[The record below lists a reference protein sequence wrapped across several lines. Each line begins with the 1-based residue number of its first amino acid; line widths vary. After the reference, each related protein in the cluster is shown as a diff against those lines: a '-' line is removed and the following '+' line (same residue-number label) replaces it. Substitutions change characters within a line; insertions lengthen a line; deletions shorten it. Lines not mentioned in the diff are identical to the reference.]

1 MKDELKEKGAVLP
14 VIDEQSVGETGGLR
28 FKTEVYEGPLD
39 LLLALITKN
48 KVDIC
53 DIPIA
58 LILDQYLEYLDL
70 MRSMDVEI
78 ASEFIVMAAELML
91 IKSKMLL
98 PKREEEEENPREQL
112 AAALLEYKRA
122 KEASPL
128 LLKRYGQFS
137 GRLIKDEMELA
148 PEKAELEDLDV
159 ELLEKAFERIL
170 RHAKLNK
177 TVPEQTFKPLI
188 TRRVVPVNEK
198 MGDITHLLSKG
209 GRMHFRE
216 IILLSNSRSEAI
228 ASFLALL
235 EMIKTR
241 VVNLITEEDGDILFE
256 LNGERDE
263 TVELVSDFDA
273 GETSNETDKG

>member
-1 MKDELKEKGAVLP
+1 MKEDNKTAEGAVLP
-14 VIDEQSVGETGGLR
+14 IVEGSESEGLR

-58 LILDQYLEYLDL
+58 LILDQYLAYLDL
-70 MRSMDVEI
+70 MRRMDVEI

-98 PKREEEEENPREQL
+98 PRREEEEENPRERL

-137 GRLIKDEMELA
+137 GRLIKEEMELA

-170 RHAKLNK
+170 RHAKLTK

-188 TRRVVPVNEK
+188 TRKVVPVNEK
-198 MGDITHLLSKG
+198 MSDITHLLQMG
-209 GRMHFRE
+209 GRMSFRE
-216 IILLSNSRSEAI
+216 IIQLAHSRSEAI

-241 VVNLITEEDGDILFE
+241 VVNLFVEEDEEIVFE
-256 LNGERDE
+256 LNAERDE
-263 TVELVSDFDA
+263 REPLISDFDS
-273 GETSNETDKG
+273 GEGESQETKQE

>member
-1 MKDELKEKGAVLP
+1 MKDERKENGAVLP
-14 VIDEQSVGETGGLR
+14 VIDEQSLGEAGGLR

-148 PEKAELEDLDV
+148 PERAELEDLDV
-159 ELLEKAFERIL
+159 ELLEK
-170 RHAKLNK
+170 
-177 TVPEQTFKPLI
+177 V
-188 TRRVVPVNEK
+188 
-198 MGDITHLLSKG
+198 GDIAHLLSKG

-216 IILLSNSRSEAI
+216 IILLSSSRSEAI

-241 VVNLITEEDGDILFE
+241 VVHLITEEDGDIFFE
-256 LNGERDE
+256 LNSERDE
-263 TVELVSDFDA
+263 AEPLTSDFDQ
-273 GETSNETDKG
+273 GESTAAPNETDKG